1 MTSVIYDMLFVQLN
15 QVPHLAGMKI
25 AAAAGAAALHV
36 GLLAMPTNLRR
47 GRRNST
53 HEWHL
58 RTRTDTTP
66 TNSTTIQKASNSV
79 EGPISRSKSAS
90 RVSNCLM

>member
-1 MTSVIYDMLFVQLN
+1 MTPVIYDMLFVQLN
-15 QVPHLAGMKI
+15 QVPHHLATGHGDMGRT
-25 AAAAGAAALHV
+25 AHV

-58 RTRTDTTP
+58 RTDTTP
-66 TNSTTIQKASNSV
+66 TFIRFEKY
-79 EGPISRSKSAS
+79 
-90 RVSNCLM
+90 

>member
-53 HEWHL
+53 HE
-58 RTRTDTTP
+58 
-66 TNSTTIQKASNSV
+66 
-79 EGPISRSKSAS
+79 
-90 RVSNCLM
+90 

>member
-25 AAAAGAAALHV
+25 AAGRAAALYV
-36 GLLAMPTNLRR
+36 GLLAAMPTNLRR

-53 HEWHL
+53 HE
-58 RTRTDTTP
+58 
-66 TNSTTIQKASNSV
+66 
-79 EGPISRSKSAS
+79 
-90 RVSNCLM
+90 

>member
-25 AAAAGAAALHV
+25 AAAAALHV
-36 GLLAMPTNLRR
+36 GLLAAMPTNLRR

-53 HEWHL
+53 HE
-58 RTRTDTTP
+58 
-66 TNSTTIQKASNSV
+66 
-79 EGPISRSKSAS
+79 
-90 RVSNCLM
+90 